1 MILKLFKKVLGI
13 GRKQREKKAQKR
25 MRRFFRRV
33 IGSALTL
40 GLAAGGTYMA
50 YTHRKELC
58 ASLLDKVMP
67 EGKIKDK
74 LAARLA

>member
-1 MILKLFKKVLGI
+1 MMLKLFKKLLGI
-13 GRKQREKKAQKR
+13 GRKERKRKAQKR

-33 IGSALTL
+33 IGSVLTL

-50 YTHRKELC
+50 FTHRKMLC
-58 ASLLDKVMP
+58 ASLLDKVLP

-74 LAARLA
+74 LTARLA

>member
-13 GRKQREKKAQKR
+13 GRKQRKKKAQKR
-25 MRRFFRRV
+25 MRRFFRHV